1 MTDEPVIIEGS
12 AVRLSDEEAV
22 AQVAVPDFGGWL
34 GDCPFFLI
42 IEPEHPTPEGNIGID
57 LDLQEWAKQYAD
69 FMRIP
74 GVWWLYFKETMTPVM
89 VLVVHEG
96 EQPYFTKHH
105 VGNVTTFAE
114 ITTYGLGKKLQDG
127 SVQRT
132 WLLPNGCVCGG
143 DDVDEI
149 GARIVNRM

>member
-1 MTDEPVIIEGS
+1 MGEIIEGEFE
-12 AVRLSDEEAV
+12 VIEER
-22 AQVAVPDFGGWL
+22 QVEVSVEPTPPEHGQWQ

-42 IEPEHPTPEGNIGID
+42 IEPANPTPEGNIGID
-57 LDLQEWAKQYAD
+57 LDQLDWSKTFAQ

-74 GVWWLYFKETMTPVM
+74 ATWWLYYKETMTAVM

-96 EQPYFTKHH
+96 EQPYFSRHH
-105 VGNVTTFAE
+105 IGNVITGATTL
-114 ITTYGLGKKLQDG
+114 TYGLGKKLTDG
-127 SVQRT
+127 TMVRT

-149 GARIVNRM
+149 GARIVNNM